1 MLQHINKKEMEF
13 KVSYICRDGDLS
25 HVRVYASDVDGAKES
40 AKREYWDIE
49 SIIEVVKI

>member
-1 MLQHINKKEMEF
+1 MEF
-13 KVSYICRDGDLS
+13 KVSYISIEGDLS

-40 AKREYWDIE
+40 AKREYWYIE

>member
-1 MLQHINKKEMEF
+1 MEF
-13 KVSYICRDGDLS
+13 KVSYISIEGDLS
-25 HVRVYASDVDGAKES
+25 HVRVYASDVNGAKES